1 MQLPFSPLL
10 ANIHYLGGGSISLLL
25 IIFMV
30 VLLFH

>member
-1 MQLPFSPLL
+1 MQIPFSPLL
-10 ANIHYLGGGSISLLL
+10 ANIHYLGGSISLLL